1 MSNKAKPNIYQKLQN
16 LRVEI
21 QEKPLNKSGF
31 NKFANFN
38 YFELKDFLAESN
50 KLMQSHG
57 LTPVFNV
64 LGDNATLTLFDHD
77 SELFITFTTPVGQ
90 AMKSAIEIQDIGA
103 RHTYAKRYLYM
114 NALELA
120 ENDMVDAT
128 IGKTEAPKTNKQKAR
143 EVDQSPV
150 TNEQI
155 LAIQKRYS
163 ADEINR
169 MLSAKIFNGRSL
181 FEITQGEAERMINA
195 REIKKN

>member
-1 MSNKAKPNIYQKLQN
+1 MSTKIKLNVYQKLQN
-16 LRVEI
+16 LRVEM

-50 KLMQSHG
+50 KLMQNHG

-77 SELFITFTTPVGQ
+77 SEQHITFTTPVGK
-90 AMKSAIEIQDIGA
+90 AMQSGVEIQDIGA

-120 ENDMVDAT
+120 ENDLVDAT
-128 IGKTEAPKTNKQKAR
+128 VGKTEQTKTNKQKAHT
-143 EVDQSPV
+143 VNQAKV

-155 LAIQKRYS
+155 VAIQKRYTPE
-163 ADEINR
+163 EIDR

-181 FEITQGEAERMINA
+181 YEITQGEAERMINA
-195 REIKKN
+195 REVKKN